1 MNRSAALHDALQ
13 PAFPDQASYAASL
26 AHRVRYMM
34 QMNAREAM
42 HVLELRTSPQ
52 GHPAY
57 REVCQQMHTLI
68 RDVAGHR
75 AIAEMM
81 VFVDHSSGTDLERL
95 DSERRSEQKRVQA
108 VDTSDSSIG

>member
-1 MNRSAALHDALQ
+1 MERSAALHDALE
-13 PAFPDQASYAASL
+13 PALPDQAPYAAAL
-26 AHRVRYMM
+26 AYRVRYMM
-34 QMNAREAM
+34 HMNAREAM

-57 REVCQQMHTLI
+57 RRVCQEMHTLI

-81 VFVDHSSGTDLERL
+81 SYVDHSSGSDLERL
-95 DSERRSEQKRVQA
+95 DSERRSEQKRVMTM
-108 VDTSDSSIG
+108 DGSDSSIT